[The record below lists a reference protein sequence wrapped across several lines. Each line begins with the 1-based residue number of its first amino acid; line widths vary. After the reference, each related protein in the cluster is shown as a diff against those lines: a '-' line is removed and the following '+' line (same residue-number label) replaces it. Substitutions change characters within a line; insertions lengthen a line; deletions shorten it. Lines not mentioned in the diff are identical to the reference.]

1 LHSIFKDN
9 LSKFIVLISAI
20 YLPMA
25 VRHDHGLFKKSNIQQ
40 LNQLHKIEYVLS
52 ITNQDYKVYDGNIL
66 FNLFRDDIDSF
77 WYYVEENNCLDS
89 YKTIADYDVYDSISS
104 KKPKGISTFSIKNPE
119 DPRIK
124 YYYRR
129 SEKYNNLLIRVEQ

>member
-1 LHSIFKDN
+1 
-9 LSKFIVLISAI
+9 
-20 YLPMA
+20 MA
-25 VRHDHGLFKKSNIQQ
+25 VRHDHGLFKRSNIQQ
-40 LNQLHKIEYVLS
+40 LNQLNKIENVLS
-52 ITNQDYKVYDGNIL
+52 ITKQDYMVYDGNIL

-89 YKTIADYDVYDSISS
+89 YKTIMDYDVYDSISS
-104 KKPKGISTFSIKNPE
+104 KKPKLISTFSIKNLE